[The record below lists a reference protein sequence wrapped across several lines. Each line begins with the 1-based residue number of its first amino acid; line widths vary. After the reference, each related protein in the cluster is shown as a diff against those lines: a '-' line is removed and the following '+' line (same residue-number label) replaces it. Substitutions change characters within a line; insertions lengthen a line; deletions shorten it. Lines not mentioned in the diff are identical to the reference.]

1 MIKLKNIYIYFLLTI
16 FATYTGYTFLW
27 TRFGLG
33 VTLGVQYL
41 FLLLIL
47 VGLAIYLIKGS
58 KCRNSWA
65 NWLIL
70 LWIIQ
75 LFAFF
80 IEESNAT
87 TQLKETTYVL
97 LIPSPLIAINY
108 STKKIKPFFL
118 VIALISITMYFIT
131 MSWIRFT
138 GEASYGGGY
147 MILVALPVFLYFFRN
162 KGILMQLGIIMV
174 LFFLVLTSMKRGDI
188 LAAILG
194 LIVFFF
200 VKFKGTEGLNFRK
213 LVLVAV
219 TVLIGYFS
227 VRYLLDNNEL
237 FATRFQQTLDG
248 HTSNRDI
255 IYLELWNYFIDA
267 PIGVQLLGGGF
278 DATLNVISDRAHSDL
293 LEVLI
298 CEGLL
303 GLLIYLGAYV
313 SLFLQTCRRADIT
326 EKAILSLILAIWTV
340 KMIFSMFIYSQPTI
354 ILFALAAYILN
365 KDINKKYEY

>member
-1 MIKLKNIYIYFLLTI
+1 MIKLKNIYIYFLLTL
-16 FATYTGYTFLW
+16 FSAYTGYTFLW

-41 FLLLIL
+41 FLFLVL
-47 VGLAIYLIKGS
+47 VGLILYLTKDS
-58 KCRNSWA
+58 KCRNSWS

-70 LWIIQ
+70 LWATQ

-80 IEESNAT
+80 IGESNAT
-87 TQLKETTYVL
+87 TQLKEATFVL
-97 LIPSPLIAINY
+97 LIPAPLIAINY
-108 STKKIKPFFL
+108 STKQIKLFFV
-118 VIALISITMYFIT
+118 VIATISITMFFVT
-131 MSWIRFT
+131 RSWLRLT

-147 MILVALPVFLYFFRN
+147 MVLVALPTFLYFFRN
-162 KGILMQLGIIMV
+162 KGVLIQLSIIIV

-188 LAAILG
+188 FAAILG

-200 VKFKGTEGLNFRK
+200 VKFKGVDRFTFLK

-219 TVLIGYFS
+219 TGLIGYLSFK
-227 VRYLLDNNEL
+227 YLLDTNEL

-255 IYLELWNYFIDA
+255 IYSELWNSFTDA
-267 PIGVQLLGGGF
+267 PIGVQLFGGGF
-278 DATLNVISDRAHSDL
+278 DATLNIVDDRAHSDL
-293 LEVLI
+293 LEVLT
-298 CEGLL
+298 CEGVL
-303 GLLIYLGAYV
+303 GLLIYLGAYF
-313 SLFLQTCRRADIT
+313 SLFLHTCRRTDIT